1 MAGEAKAAAG
11 IDIHRLTGA
20 IVADCLYHEVTP
32 AQRRAGK
39 TINYM
44 TLYHPEGRYMVNAD
58 SIERRMTREEIVEIL
73 EGRYSIQCYDHE
85 SKREL
90 AEALAEA
97 ANTEGDSL

>member
-1 MAGEAKAAAG
+1 MAGEARAAAG

-32 AQRRAGK
+32 AQRWAGK
-39 TINYM
+39 TLNYM
-44 TLYHPEGRYMVNAD
+44 TLYHQEGRYMVNAD

-97 ANTEGDSL
+97 ANTEGDRL

>member
-1 MAGEAKAAAG
+1 MAGEARAAVG

-20 IVADCLYHEVTP
+20 IAADCPYSEVTP

-39 TINYM
+39 AINYM

-97 ANTEGDSL
+97 VNTEGDDL

>member
-1 MAGEAKAAAG
+1 MAEPRASTSL
-11 IDIHRLTGA
+11 DIHRLTGA
-20 IVADCLYHEVTP
+20 IVADCLYREVTP

-39 TINYM
+39 TVNHLHVFS
-44 TLYHPEGRYMVNAD
+44 TEGAYMVNAD

-73 EGRYSIQCYDHE
+73 EGRYSIQCYDTE

-97 ANTEGDSL
+97 VNTEGDDI

>member
-1 MAGEAKAAAG
+1 MAGEARAAVG

-20 IVADCLYHEVTP
+20 IVADCLYNEVTP
-32 AQRRAGK
+32 AQRRVGK

-44 TLYHPEGRYMVNAD
+44 TLYHQEGRYMVNAD

>member
-1 MAGEAKAAAG
+1 MAGQARAEAG
-11 IDIHRLTGA
+11 IDIHRLTSA

-39 TINYM
+39 TINFM
-44 TLYHPEGRYMVNAD
+44 HLYHPEGRFMVTAD

-97 ANTEGDSL
+97 ANTEGDAL

>member
-1 MAGEAKAAAG
+1 
-11 IDIHRLTGA
+11 
-20 IVADCLYHEVTP
+20 
-32 AQRRAGK
+32 
-39 TINYM
+39 M
-44 TLYHPEGRYMVNAD
+44 TTAD

-90 AEALAEA
+90 AEALTEA

>member
-1 MAGEAKAAAG
+1 MAGQARAAAG